1 MLHQYTAY
9 YHEREKEVL
18 QGSLCI
24 IAQSRGRKR
33 NKKNAKDGGN
43 DIMIVQ
49 QTDLDH
55 SKRSVL
61 LKRTTHRGTTRPPA
75 AARIDLILLADDI
88 I

>member
-55 SKRSVL
+55 SKRSVFL
-61 LKRTTHRGTTRPPA
+61 EENYTLAERRDHPA
-75 AARIDLILLADDI
+75 AALALTL
-88 I
+88 